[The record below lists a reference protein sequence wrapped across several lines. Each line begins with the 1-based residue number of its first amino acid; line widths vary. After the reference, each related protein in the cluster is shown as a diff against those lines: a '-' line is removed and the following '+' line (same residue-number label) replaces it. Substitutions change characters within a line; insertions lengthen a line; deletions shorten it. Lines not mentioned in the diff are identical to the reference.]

1 MKTNPRLCFT
11 LMSAFAMSAPVAFA
25 QAGGSVNAASSA
37 VTSVA
42 APAARGQSGL
52 DASSEAGP
60 PTDQILPNGP
70 TGPRVN
76 VSTTLNEPGIVRD
89 IHGSTFASRDS
100 LTSKI
105 SDRIDASEQATA
117 ALKDRAKAL
126 DAVARA
132 KFNSTITLVKANE
145 KKLKDSVQEARKAT
159 PETWEHSQLMLEYNY
174 ESYADAMT
182 QLNAAA
188 QT

>member
-11 LMSAFAMSAPVAFA
+11 LMSAFAVSAPAALA
-25 QAGGSVNAASSA
+25 QVSGGVNAASSA

-52 DASSEAGP
+52 DASGQNALQADQP
-60 PTDQILPNGP
+60 PANDPAKT
-70 TGPRVN
+70 RVN
-76 VSTTLNEPGIVRD
+76 VATTLNEPGIVRD

-105 SDRIDASEQATA
+105 SDRIDAGEQATA

-132 KFNSTITLVKANE
+132 KFNSALTLVKANE
-145 KKLKDSVQEARKAT
+145 KKLKDSLQEARKAT
-159 PETWEHSQLMLEYNY
+159 PATWEHSQLMLEYGY
-174 ESYADAMT
+174 ETYADAMT

>member
-1 MKTNPRLCFT
+1 MKTNPCLC
-11 LMSAFAMSAPVAFA
+11 LALLSAFAVSAPAAFA
-25 QAGGSVNAASSA
+25 QASGGVNAASA
-37 VTSVA
+37 APTSVA

-52 DASSEAGP
+52 DASGGAGL
-60 PTDQILPNGP
+60 PTDHATPSGP
-70 TGPRVN
+70 TGARVN
-76 VSTTLNEPGIVRD
+76 VSTALNEPGIVRD

-105 SDRIDASEQATA
+105 SDRIDASEQATD

-126 DAVARA
+126 DAVSRA
-132 KFNSTITLVKANE
+132 KFNSTLSLVKANE

-174 ESYADAMT
+174 ETYADAMT